1 MNNRINTSNKIRRLT
16 FLGLMTALVVVLQM
30 LGSFI
35 KVGIF
40 SICPSIV
47 PIVLGAVVC
56 GPAGGAWLGASS
68 AATILFSGQAAYF
81 YAYNALFTVIV
92 VFAKGIAS
100 GYVAGLIYKLVSGKN
115 RFAAVLLAA
124 ALCPLVNTGIFLL
137 GCVTLFSEFIRSEA
151 GGTSVFTFIV
161 FGLGAVNIALELPFN
176 MILCPA
182 IERLSRLVRIG
193 KEE

>member
-1 MNNRINTSNKIRRLT
+1 MNNQINTGDKIRRLT
-16 FLGLMTALVVVLQM
+16 FLGLMTALVVVLQS

-35 KVGIF
+35 HIGIF
-40 SICPSIV
+40 SVCPSIV

-56 GPAGGAWLGASS
+56 GPAGGAWLGAAS

-81 YAYNALFTVIV
+81 YAYNALFTIIV

-100 GYVAGLIYKLVSGKN
+100 GYVAGLVYKLLSKKN
-115 RFAAVLLAA
+115 KFAAVVVAA

-137 GCVTLFSEFIRSEA
+137 GCVTLFSEFVKSEA
-151 GGTSVFTFIV
+151 GGASMFTFVV

-176 MILCPA
+176 IVLCPA
-182 IERLSRLVRIG
+182 IERLTRLVKIG
-193 KEE
+193 KE